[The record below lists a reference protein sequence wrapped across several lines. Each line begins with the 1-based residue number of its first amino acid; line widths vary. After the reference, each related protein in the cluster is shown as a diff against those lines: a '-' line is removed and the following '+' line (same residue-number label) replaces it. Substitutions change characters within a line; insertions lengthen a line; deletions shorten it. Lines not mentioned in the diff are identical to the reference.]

1 MQKSQEGSSDRSRS
15 QRGFEVGAAQSIA
28 NPVTPSQSMTAS
40 SSTSQSTPEPRGS
53 KDRRIA
59 IPEHRI
65 AVQAVEEARE
75 TQAIQ
80 GDHQPSPETLSQF
93 LGSPQ
98 SSPLIAPNMNAFQLE
113 AQDHVH
119 SNPFHGQYESTRSGQ
134 QGASSSQGQPQGP
147 TFVKMS

>member
-15 QRGFEVGAAQSIA
+15 QRGFEVGAAQSIV

-40 SSTSQSTPEPRGS
+40 SSTSQSTP

-98 SSPLIAPNMNAFQLE
+98 SSPLTAPNMNAVQLE
-113 AQDHVH
+113 ALVR
-119 SNPFHGQYESTRSGQ
+119 F
-134 QGASSSQGQPQGP
+134 
-147 TFVKMS
+147 

>member
-15 QRGFEVGAAQSIA
+15 QRGFEVGAAQSIV

-53 KDRRIA
+53 KDCRIA

-98 SSPLIAPNMNAFQLE
+98 SSPLTAPNMNAVQLE
-113 AQDHVH
+113 ALVR
-119 SNPFHGQYESTRSGQ
+119 F
-134 QGASSSQGQPQGP
+134 
-147 TFVKMS
+147 